1 MKFQTKILFALGII
15 SLFVV
20 TPLSAS
26 SVNSRPIYLVD
37 QNDVPVKQW
46 PVDVDYKV
54 DNSWYIG
61 FKLPYAAYIS
71 VESTQYSTQALAV
84 AKVATVNKSALQA
97 QQSGELFYA
106 FPNFRFDLNAITSGF
121 AWEIKSPC
129 CYSRGVS
136 FSLGSTYIDIFGSQ
150 LSKWP
155 DVVYIFN
162 KQVVKLEQYYNMSV
176 SNAMLQNI
184 TNYEQT
190 FLQTTSISSNK
201 TGTLNSS
208 QIAGIFFIIV
218 VPAVAVAMVAYSP
231 IKKKLTKK

>member
-1 MKFQTKILFALGII
+1 MKFQTKILFALAII
-15 SLFVV
+15 FFFVM

-26 SVNSRPIYLVD
+26 SFNSRPVYLVD
-37 QNDVPVKQW
+37 QNDVPATRW

-54 DNSWYIG
+54 DNSWYLG
-61 FKLPYAAYIS
+61 FKLPYSAYIS
-71 VESTQYSTQALAV
+71 IETTQYSTPNLAI
-84 AKVATVNKSALQA
+84 AKVTTENQSALQA

-106 FPNFRFDLNAITSGF
+106 FPNFRFDLNAISSGF

-136 FSLGSTYIDIFGSQ
+136 FSLGNAYINIFGSQ
-150 LSKWP
+150 QSKWP

-184 TNYEQT
+184 TNYEQIYS
-190 FLQTTSISSNK
+190 QTTSNSSNNPV
-201 TGTLNSS
+201 TLNSS

-218 VPAVAVAMVAYSP
+218 VPAIAVATIAYSP